1 VNPASAADPRL
12 DVIVVGAGMVGAATA
27 LALGRAGLR
36 VALLDRQAPQT
47 DWKTGGEAGEFD
59 RRVSAITRASQRF
72 FEELEAW
79 PGILAERLAPYRE
92 MQVWD
97 AGGDG
102 AIHFDSADIGEP
114 DLGHIIENRVILKA
128 LHAQLAA
135 TETVQTRWPVALRG
149 MQLSEA
155 GARLELDDGEILEAR
170 LIVGAD
176 GAASRVRRM
185 AGIVVTGW
193 DYDHVAVVATV
204 KPAGHHRDTAWQRFL
219 PSGPLAFLPLP
230 DGYCS
235 IVWSTSPE
243 HAALLIDMD
252 DADFARDLQGAFE
265 NRLGPIETA
274 SARAG
279 FPLRSF
285 ETRHYIHTRLALVG
299 DAAHTIHPLAGQGVN
314 LGLADARALRDVLVA
329 ARDRQRDLGARTSLR
344 RYERWRRADNRGM
357 LLAMD
362 GFKRLF
368 GSDHPLLRQARN
380 LGLNL
385 TDQLPPLKNLIMQQ
399 ALGK

>member
-1 VNPASAADPRL
+1 V

-27 LALGRAGLR
+27 LALGQAGLQ
-36 VALLDRQAPQT
+36 VALLDQRAPQP
-47 DWKTGGEAGEFD
+47 DWKTEEFD
-59 RRVSAITRASQRF
+59 RRVSAITRASQQF
-72 FEELEAW
+72 FEELGAW
-79 PGILAERLAPYRE
+79 PGIVAERLAPYRE

-97 AGGDG
+97 ASGDG

-128 LHAQLAA
+128 LHGQLAA
-135 TETVQTRWPVALRG
+135 TETVQTRWSVELQA
-149 MQLSEA
+149 MQRDDTS
-155 GARLELDDGEILEAR
+155 ARLELRDGATLEAR

-176 GAASRVRRM
+176 GAASWVRRT

-204 KPAGHHRDTAWQRFL
+204 KPAQHHRDTAWQRFL

-252 DADFARDLQGAFE
+252 DADFARELQGAFE
-265 NRLGPIETA
+265 NRLGPIEQT

-285 ETRHYIHTRLALVG
+285 ETRHYVKTRLALVG

-329 ARDRQRDLGARTSLR
+329 ARDRRRDPGARTSLR

-368 GSDHPLLRQARN
+368 SSEHPLLRRARN

-385 TDQLPPLKNLIMQQ
+385 TDHLPPLKNLIMQQ
-399 ALGK
+399 AMGK